1 MPCHLAEVLDSGVP
15 TSLFPNTCS
24 NCSGL
29 LAFKFLVT
37 LVIGLQDLEVL
48 ASGPMTMSELANM
61 VPKEP
66 RAA

>member
-1 MPCHLAEVLDSGVP
+1 MSGP
-15 TSLFPNTCS
+15 KYMS

-48 ASGPMTMSELANM
+48 ASGPMTISELANM